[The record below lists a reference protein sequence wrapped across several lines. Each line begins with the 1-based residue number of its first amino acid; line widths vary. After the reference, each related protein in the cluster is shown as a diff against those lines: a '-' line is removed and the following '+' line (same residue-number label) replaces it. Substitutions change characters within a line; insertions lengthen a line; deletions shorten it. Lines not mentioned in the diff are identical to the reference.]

1 MGTRNAYLWAAVVA
15 ALLLAVGS
23 SGPAVAAEPAAF
35 TGATAS
41 SSAGG
46 AGAALAVDG
55 RTTTVWR
62 ARRAGAWTWRGR
74 LARTAVLDR
83 VRVFAARSLDDVGVA
98 VSTDGRRYRR
108 VRGVDLRRGTWRAV
122 GLGGR
127 RARFIRLSGHTARRH
142 GGGLAEVEV
151 RLRAAPGLASVA
163 AGAVAVIPPALD
175 VTPGPA
181 PPASGPIAS
190 PPSDPVPGCAP
201 GPRTADPP
209 APPAEQQP
217 GAPAPDPDDAPAA
230 TPSGPTPF
238 AGVVTDPI
246 DRRHLSSLP
255 FHTRS
260 HWQQPWRAY
269 LDTPPARRL
278 RDAIGINFNA
288 DPEDTEAVARLL
300 AANGFRRARIEIPW
314 GDFAYEDPTRLIHRE
329 RFERALCAVRD
340 AGLRPLILLN
350 SNDQRPAP
358 SFGLKLT
365 LAAPAEAG
373 DTEVQLTT
381 ESAAKV
387 IPLYTGFDG
396 TFGAEALITELQPG
410 DVAVLSQPLVLPRG
424 RAGVIPAGATLPATV
439 LRYVP
444 FSPPVHD
451 DGAPNP
457 YSEETL
463 RGWLGYVEA
472 TTGFVRSM
480 LGTTAFDVE
489 VSNELNLNAS
499 FWDANH
505 YFEPDMFERGLA
517 DQVIVDRTVAWIR
530 DPANDLAGVRV
541 TNGFAS
547 QRPWD
552 SGATSPAGL
561 DALSKH
567 FYPRNLRFPGIMHAD
582 PPDGLRFNQPVDAT
596 GAPTGIRSET
606 DGTWADPFVP
616 DYVSFFP
623 EFWLAGIRTETLV
636 RDLAPGTPEDT
647 VNPPVLHGREIATPA
662 GKVPE
667 LWMTEVGL
675 ETGWAQDALG
685 LTLSE
690 DDVARMRAKAA
701 LRAFV
706 AFVHKGFRHVDL
718 YAATGAEWGLIGG
731 DFWRVLRE
739 TGAYAGDGSGGPVMD
754 GVRRL
759 VGTLGEEEVTTA
771 RALTLA
777 SVGDYGGR
785 TQFTGDGSA
794 AHPDLH
800 DRDVLA
806 FLPFQGADN
815 RFVVPVYVMTRN
827 LARVYDED
835 GGLMRFDLPEE
846 RYQLTIGGT
855 DAARVRAGAV
865 DPLTGEEVP
874 VDIVRRTDDGW
885 LVVELPVTDS
895 PRLLILD
902 DAVAGPELP

>member
-1 MGTRNAYLWAAVVA
+1 MVVA
-15 ALLLAVGS
+15 ALLLAACSAV
-23 SGPAVAAEPAAF
+23 PAGAADPAAF
-35 TGATAS
+35 AGATAS
-41 SSAGG
+41 SSADG

-62 ARRAGAWTWRGR
+62 ARRAGAWMWRGR

-83 VRVFAARSLDDVGVA
+83 VRVLAARSLDDVVIA
-98 VSTDGRRYRR
+98 VSADGRRFRR
-108 VRGVDLRRGTWRAV
+108 VRTVDLRRGARRTV
-122 GLGGR
+122 DLGAR
-127 RARFIRLSGHTARRH
+127 RARFIRISGQSARRP

-151 RLRAAPGLASVA
+151 RRRAAPALASVA
-163 AGAVAVIPPALD
+163 VGAVAVIPPALD

-181 PPASGPIAS
+181 PPASDPVASS
-190 PPSDPVPGCAP
+190 PPDPVPGCAP
-201 GPRTADPP
+201 RPRTADPA
-209 APPAEQQP
+209 APPAEPQP

-238 AGVVTDPI
+238 AGVVADPI
-246 DRRHLSSLP
+246 GRRHLSSLP

-288 DPEDTEAVARLL
+288 DPEDMEAVARLL
-300 AANGFRRARIEIPW
+300 AASGFRRARIEIPW
-314 GDFAYEDPTRLIHRE
+314 GDFAYEDPTRLIHRK

-358 SFGLKLT
+358 SFGIELT
-365 LAAPAEAG
+365 LATEAKAG
-373 DTEVQLTT
+373 DTEIQVTS

-396 TFGAEALITELQPG
+396 TFGAEALIKELTPAN
-410 DVAVLSQPLVLPRG
+410 VAVLSKPLVLPPG
-424 RAGVIPAGATLPATV
+424 RAGVIPAGSTLPATV
-439 LRYVP
+439 LRYLP

-489 VSNELNLNAS
+489 VSNELNLNAA
-499 FWDANH
+499 FWDANN
-505 YFEPDMFERGLA
+505 YVEPDAFERGLA

-530 DPANDLAGVRV
+530 DPANELAGVRV

-561 DALSKH
+561 AALSKH
-567 FYPRNLRFPGIMHAD
+567 FYPQNLRFPNVMSEVPVD
-582 PPDGLRFNQPVDAT
+582 PLRFNQPVDAT
-596 GAPTGIRSET
+596 GAPTGTRSEA
-606 DGTWADPFVP
+606 DGTWSDPFVP

-623 EFWLAGIRTETLV
+623 EFWLTGIRTETLV
-636 RDLAPGTPEDT
+636 RDLAPGPPDDT
-647 VNPPVLHGREIATPA
+647 VNPPVLHGRGVATA
-662 GKVPE
+662 GGNVPE
-667 LWMTEVGL
+667 LWMTEIGL
-675 ETGWAQDALG
+675 ETGWAQSKLG

-690 DDVARMRAKAA
+690 DDIARMRAKAA

-706 AFVHKGFRHVDL
+706 AFVHKGFRQVDL

-739 TGAYAGDGSGGPVMD
+739 TGAYAGDRSGGPVMD
-754 GVRRL
+754 AVRRL
-759 VGTLGEEEVTTA
+759 VGALGDDEVTTA

-794 AHPDLH
+794 EHPDLH

-806 FLPFQGADN
+806 FFPFQASDR
-815 RFVVPVYVMTRN
+815 RFVIPVYVMTRN

-835 GGLMRFDLPEE
+835 GGAARFDLPEE
-846 RYQLTIGGT
+846 RFQLTIGGT

-874 VDIVRRTDDGW
+874 VDIVRRGDDGW
-885 LVVELPVTDS
+885 LVVEMPVTDS
-895 PRLLILD
+895 PRMLILD
-902 DAVAGPELP
+902 DAPAGPELP